1 MVDDQE
7 LETLLA
13 ETESDRTE
21 RKQSMA
27 HTEAI
32 AQAICAFAN
41 DLPGHRSPGYVF
53 VGAND
58 EGVPVGLPITDQLLQ
73 NLAHIRSDGRILPV
87 PHLTVQK
94 RNLRGTDVAVV
105 EVHPSDMPPVR
116 FNGQTWIRIG
126 PRRGIATHQ
135 EERVLT
141 ERQVA
146 GARTFDQRRC
156 LGATLDD
163 LLIESFRT
171 EYLPR
176 VVDREILAQNQ
187 RSIEEQ
193 LASLRMFDLVAQQPT
208 HAGILIFGRD
218 PLRFL
223 AGGFIQFV
231 RFDGLTLADPVQD
244 QKEIAGNLQTQ
255 LLQLENLL
263 PLQIRTAR
271 NSSTGLQHEDQ
282 PDYPQV
288 AVREIALNAI
298 MHRTYEGTNAPVRVN
313 WFADRVEIQNP
324 GGLYGNVNAQ
334 NFQRM
339 SDYRNPVIAE
349 AMKALGYVE
358 RFGTGIARANASLKA
373 NGNPEAE
380 FQFEQS
386 HALVTIRGLR

>member
-7 LETLLA
+7 LERLLA
-13 ETESDRTE
+13 EIESDRTE
-21 RKQSMA
+21 RKQSLA
-27 HTEAI
+27 HPEAI

-41 DLPGHRSPGYVF
+41 DLPGNHAPGYVF
-53 VGAND
+53 IGAD
-58 EGVPVGLPITDQLLQ
+58 DGGVPVQLPITDKLLV
-73 NLAHIRSDGRILPV
+73 NLANMRGDGRTLPV

-94 RNLRGTDVAVV
+94 RNLRGIDVAVV

-126 PRRGIATHQ
+126 PRRGIATIQ

-146 GARTFDQRRC
+146 GVRTFDQRRC

-163 LLIESFRT
+163 LLTDTFTS

-176 VVDREILAQNQ
+176 VVDRDVLAQNQ
-187 RSIEEQ
+187 RSIEQQ
-193 LASLRMFDLVAQQPT
+193 LASLRLFDLAVQIPT
-208 HAGILIFGRD
+208 YAAILIFGRD
-218 PLRFL
+218 PLEFIP
-223 AGGFIQFV
+223 GGFIQFA

-244 QKEIAGNLQTQ
+244 RKEITGNLQTQ
-255 LLQLENLL
+255 LLQLDNLL

-271 NSSTGLQHEDQ
+271 RFSEGLQHEDH
-282 PDYPQV
+282 PDYPRV

-298 MHRTYEGTNAPVRVN
+298 MHRAYEGTNAPVRIN
-313 WFADRVEIQNP
+313 WFTDRVEIQNP
-324 GGLYGNVNAQ
+324 GGLYGNVNRDNYQ
-334 NFQRM
+334 HV

-349 AMKALGYVE
+349 AMKGLGYVE
-358 RFGTGIARANASLKA
+358 RFGIGIARANAALEA

-380 FQFEQS
+380 YQFEQTYV
-386 HALVTIRGLR
+386 LVTLRGIR